1 MRKIFVGNLNYQTT
15 EDVLRSTFSEFGN
28 VTYVRVVTDRET
40 GRSRGFGFVE
50 FSQASEA
57 SAALANWNSREID
70 GRSVNVNVA
79 NERNQSPG
87 GGHSPRHGAP
97 VQPEIRRNDRRGGRR
112 DQYYDD

>member
-28 VTYVRVVTDRET
+28 VTYARVVTDRDT

-57 SAALANWNSREID
+57 SAAIANWNNREID

-79 NERNQSPG
+79 NEKNQSS
-87 GGHSPRHGAP
+87 GGHSSRHSAP
-97 VQPEIRRNDRRGGRR
+97 VQPEIRRNERRGGRR